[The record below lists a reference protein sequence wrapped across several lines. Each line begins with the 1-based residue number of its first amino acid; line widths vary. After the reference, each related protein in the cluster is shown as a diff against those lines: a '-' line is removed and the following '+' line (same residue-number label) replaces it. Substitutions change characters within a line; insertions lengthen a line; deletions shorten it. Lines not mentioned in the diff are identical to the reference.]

1 MYKKIP
7 LSSAIKDN
15 LQLKSIL
22 QLPFIR
28 ESLDAGGTIAGGF
41 VRHLLNSGNLYD
53 YLSTPDY
60 SKKTRTY
67 SGDIDI
73 FFENENQIKHVISS
87 KEQYSY
93 LGSLRLVPSLT
104 NICLNI
110 TYDTSSMLSNKIHGA
125 LKIQLVS
132 GFYGKAEDIMETFD
146 FTNSRCAIDS
156 QFVYYDKRF
165 FDLEKNNTLDV
176 RAGNG
181 PLTGYRILK
190 YLNKRGLMSI
200 TNNSRDAITEWSIRY
215 GGKFWDDHPMSKVK
229 GLSSKSTI
237 SRLIKDDR
245 IFLTTDLLNLI
256 GAVQVRQPVYSN
268 GRTDSYSIVGWNES
282 DLATDIIAQRSN
294 K

>member
-1 MYKKIP
+1 MEIYTIIFLHLIIQKKI
-7 LSSAIKDN
+7 
-15 LQLKSIL
+15 
-22 QLPFIR
+22 
-28 ESLDAGGTIAGGF
+28 
-41 VRHLLNSGNLYD
+41 
-53 YLSTPDY
+53 
-60 SKKTRTY
+60 RTY

-73 FFENENQIKHVISS
+73 FFENENQIKYVISS
-87 KEQYSY
+87 KEQYAY
-93 LGSLRLVPSLT
+93 LDCLRLTPSLT

-110 TYDTSSMLSNKIHGA
+110 TYDASSMLNNKIHGA

-156 QFVYYDKRF
+156 QFVYCDERF

-176 RAGNG
+176 SVGNG

-190 YLNKRGLMSI
+190 YLNKRGLTSI
-200 TNNSRDAITEWSIRY
+200 TNSSRDAITEWSIRY
-215 GGKFWDDHPMSKVK
+215 GGEFWDDHPMSKVK

-256 GAVQVRQPVYSN
+256 GTVQVRQPVYSD
-268 GRTDSYSIVGWNES
+268 GRTDNYSIIGWNES